1 MNIASLFSSAGIA
14 ESRLN
19 EIGISTLVSNEL
31 LERRCNLYA
40 EINPESEIILG
51 DISSKNI
58 EKAFTEL
65 CKEKKI
71 DVIMATPPCQGMSVA
86 GSMNPLDQRNHLI
99 KYAIDIILELKPKYV
114 FLENVPRQLKT
125 KIAFDGN
132 EILIPKY
139 IQNRLSGFYNF
150 SKNNL
155 IKAMDHGVP
164 QMRQRNIILCSR
176 KEQKKYGNSLQIKK
190 S

>member
-31 LERRCNLYA
+31 LEKRCNLYA

-65 CKEKKI
+65 CKEEKNRRINGDTALSRHECCRI
-71 DVIMATPPCQGMSVA
+71 DEST
-86 GSMNPLDQRNHLI
+86 
-99 KYAIDIILELKPKYV
+99 
-114 FLENVPRQLKT
+114 
-125 KIAFDGN
+125 
-132 EILIPKY
+132 
-139 IQNRLSGFYNF
+139 
-150 SKNNL
+150 
-155 IKAMDHGVP
+155 
-164 QMRQRNIILCSR
+164 
-176 KEQKKYGNSLQIKK
+176 
-190 S
+190 